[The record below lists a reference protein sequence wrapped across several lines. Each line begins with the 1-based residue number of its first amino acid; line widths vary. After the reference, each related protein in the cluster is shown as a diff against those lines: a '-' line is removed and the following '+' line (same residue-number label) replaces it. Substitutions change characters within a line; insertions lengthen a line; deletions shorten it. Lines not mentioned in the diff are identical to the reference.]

1 MSFLVSHM
9 RVINVIDYNP
19 QLINIFNAE
28 KILLQKVM
36 ASCCPEIHHVG
47 STSVP
52 NLAAKPVID
61 ILVEVDSL
69 GELDRLDA
77 EMIELSYW
85 PKGEFGIS
93 GRRYYQKGGNNRS
106 HQVHAFEKGSPEII
120 RHLAY
125 RDYLIQYPA
134 IAAEYE
140 ALKRKGAQLSN
151 NRMAEYCEY
160 KNDFIQHHERLAVEW
175 WALQKSSS

>member
-1 MSFLVSHM
+1 M
-9 RVINVIDYNP
+9 RIIEIEDYKESWP
-19 QLINIFNAE
+19 EGFDTE
-28 KILLQKVM
+28 KILLK
-36 ASCCPEIHHVG
+36 AALFPCNPEVHHVG

-61 ILVEVDSL
+61 ILIEVDSL
-69 GELDRLDA
+69 SELDRLDA
-77 EMIELSYW
+77 EMIELSYR

-106 HQVHAFEKGSPEII
+106 HQVHAFEKGSSEIV

-125 RDYLIQYPA
+125 RDYLIEHPA
-134 IAAEYE
+134 IAAEY
-140 ALKRKGAQLSN
+140 ALLKREGAELSN
-151 NRMAEYCEY
+151 NRMAEYCDY

-175 WALQKSSS
+175 WRLNMTKS